1 MRICSNCGLSH
12 DEGASRCR
20 RCGSPLVKAEIAAP
34 VKPPEPDALVRF
46 CPRCGLSNPEKSVI
60 CRDCGASLKKIRP
73 VSGQQAVERISRKII
88 RRMYWFDTLRVPY
101 LIACGVTAAARAGF
115 AHRLSLAFDASFP
128 LAERLGR
135 FGTDFRRR
143 RFFGSVLVYRR
154 GRRAELLLLPMGRD
168 RCADPV
174 GRRPDHPYSQLDIPL
189 KTAPGKIP
197 GLSACRKKSGS
208 RRPFTSS

>member
-20 RCGSPLVKAEIAAP
+20 RCGGPLVKAEIAAP

-101 LIACGVTAAARAGF
+101 LIACGVTAAAA
-115 AHRLSLAFDASFP
+115 
-128 LAERLGR
+128 LG
-135 FGTDFRRR
+135 
-143 RFFGSVLVYRR
+143 S
-154 GRRAELLLLPMGRD
+154 
-168 RCADPV
+168 
-174 GRRPDHPYSQLDIPL
+174 YS
-189 KTAPGKIP
+189 G
-197 GLSACRKKSGS
+197 
-208 RRPFTSS
+208 

>member
-101 LIACGVTAAARAGF
+101 LIACGVTAAAALG
-115 AHRLSLAFDASFP
+115 SLIVFP
-128 LAERLGR
+128 SPLTLPSLLL
-135 FGTDFRRR
+135 
-143 RFFGSVLVYRR
+143 SVLGGLCR
-154 GRRAELLLLPMGRD
+154 LLEDVGFSD
-168 RCADPV
+168 RYWYIDVDAGPNYYYYHWGAIGALILWV
-174 GRRPDHPYSQLDIPL
+174 G
-189 KTAPGKIP
+189 
-197 GLSACRKKSGS
+197 GLVTLILSWIYH
-208 RRPFTSS
+208 

>member
-20 RCGSPLVKAEIAAP
+20 RCGGPLVKAEIAAP

-101 LIACGVTAAARAGF
+101 LIACGVTAAAALGSLIVFPSPLTLPSLLLSVLGGLCRLLEDVGFSDRYWYIDVDAGPNYYYYQWG
-115 AHRLSLAFDASFP
+115 AIGALILWVGGLVTLSLSWI
-128 LAERLGR
+128 
-135 FGTDFRRR
+135 
-143 RFFGSVLVYRR
+143 Y
-154 GRRAELLLLPMGRD
+154 
-168 RCADPV
+168 
-174 GRRPDHPYSQLDIPL
+174 H
-189 KTAPGKIP
+189 
-197 GLSACRKKSGS
+197 
-208 RRPFTSS
+208 